1 MSDSDSE
8 RKHLVVTEHMIRDL
22 SHQTNVG
29 ERREERGEISNLRGR
44 LLPVRCLCLCWQLQ
58 LHYLIVRPAFHHT

>member
-22 SHQTNVG
+22 SHQTKG
-29 ERREERGEISNLRGR
+29 G
-44 LLPVRCLCLCWQLQ
+44 
-58 LHYLIVRPAFHHT
+58 HK